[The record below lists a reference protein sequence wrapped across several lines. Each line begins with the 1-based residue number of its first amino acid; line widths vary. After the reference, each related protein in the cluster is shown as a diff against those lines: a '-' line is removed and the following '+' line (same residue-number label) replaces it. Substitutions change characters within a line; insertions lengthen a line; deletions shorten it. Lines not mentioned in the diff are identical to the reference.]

1 MLRKLAILFLTSAM
15 MAQTAPTTPAKKP
28 AAKKP
33 ATTAPSKPGAPGPLT
48 DDTPVLWI
56 TGLCSIPA
64 TAAVPASPV
73 PPKPG
78 APPEAKCMRQITKKQ
93 FETMSKVFPPGT
105 DKMEVAE
112 VYAQALA
119 IENHS
124 RAVNVEADQEARD
137 VLWLARIKKL
147 ADLMHEQFQKQ
158 FPISDAD
165 VQAYYDQHKADFD
178 EVTVEGVI
186 VPKPQQKA
194 AAVTTPGKDE
204 KAPESPSA
212 SKAATPAAPEP
223 PYAEKLAASKAAAEK
238 MIARAKAGEDLAKLQ
253 KEAFTTAGIQEA
265 PPDIEPF
272 TIRHS
277 QLRPQQEAT
286 GKKIFA
292 LEPGQYTD
300 LIEEPS
306 AYTFYKLVSKRTLSA
321 ADVKNEIKQKLTAQK
336 EQAAIDEMLSKSKP
350 VVNPAY
356 FPPPKP
362 GQGANPEGAAPQ
374 AAPEQ
379 PQAAPDQPKAE
390 QPQQAPPKQEQ
401 SSEPPK

>member
-15 MAQTAPTTPAKKP
+15 MAQTAPTATAKKP

-33 ATTAPSKPGAPGPLT
+33 STTPAKPGVPGPVT

-73 PPKPG
+73 APKPG
-78 APPEAKCMRQITKKQ
+78 APAEAKCMRQITKKQ

-124 RAVNVEADQEARD
+124 RALNVENDQEARD

-147 ADLMHEQFQKQ
+147 ADLMHEHYQKE
-158 FPISDAD
+158 FAVSDSD
-165 VQAYYDQHKADFD
+165 IQAYYDQHKADFD

-186 VPKPQQKA
+186 VPKPPQKA

-212 SKAATPAAPEP
+212 SKAAAAPEQ
-223 PYAEKLAASKAAAEK
+223 PYAEKVAAVKAAAEK
-238 MIARAKAGEDLAKLQ
+238 MIERAKAGEDLAKLQ

-265 PPDIEPF
+265 PPEIEPF

-292 LEPGQYTD
+292 LEPGQYTE
-300 LIEEPS
+300 LIEEPN
-306 AYTFYKLVSKRTLSA
+306 AFTFYKLVSKRTLSA

-350 VVNPAY
+350 VLNPAY
-356 FPPPKP
+356 FPAAKP
-362 GQGANPEGAAPQ
+362 GAKPEGAAPQ

-379 PQAAPDQPKAE
+379 QPEQPQAAPEQPKAE

-401 SSEPPK
+401 SNEPPK